1 MKKFLFWIIPC
12 ILLFGVSFADN
23 LNFENF
29 LIEYFEWISAKLDNF
44 DSSKCSNIDVKFNNV
59 NKWSTIYDALQKWI
73 CLNLLPNMDI
83 SLPLSSYAT
92 QDQIVEMLPNNLN
105 KQIVYS
111 KWAFV
116 DIDWIKLLIE
126 KTFSFLKRQ
135 WEIKD
140 NSSEILD
147 DVKYRLRNESIY
159 GSGVDRGKSHSIR
172 ITWCV
177 DLINDDYTEFYS
189 SNQAQDLY
197 ESLEWEF
204 SWIWAYIGADGSGV
218 FGITDVV
225 PWWPAEKAGLKAG
238 DIFIQI
244 DDYILNNESTTDIIR
259 SHIKWDEGTSV
270 HIKIQRWN
278 KYLEFDSLIFSFTL
292 AWLKSIK

>member
-1 MKKFLFWIIPC
+1 
-12 ILLFGVSFADN
+12 
-23 LNFENF
+23 
-29 LIEYFEWISAKLDNF
+29 
-44 DSSKCSNIDVKFNNV
+44 
-59 NKWSTIYDALQKWI
+59 
-73 CLNLLPNMDI
+73 MDI

-159 GSGVDRGKSHSIR
+159 GSGVDRDKKNCLS

-259 SHIKWDEGTSV
+259 SHIKWGEGTSV

-278 KYLEFDSLIFSFTL
+278 KYLEFEDIV
-292 AWLKSIK
+292 LKRIISEWI